1 MTTITEPNLITPWIH
16 QPLLTHRS
24 IPVPPTTTLSLQ
36 RSDSFLVDFEERS
49 DRLADFMQH
58 HVEKSQ
64 RKMIRRMGGKVK
76 EGSKGLGD

>member
-24 IPVPPTTTLSLQ
+24 IPVPPTAAHTIQ
-36 RSDSFLVDFEERS
+36 RSDPFLVDSEERS
-49 DRLADFMQH
+49 ERLADFMQQ

-64 RKMIRRMGGKVK
+64 RKMIRRMGGEMK
-76 EGSKGLGD
+76 KGQ